1 MPEESPVPGTEMKL
15 RPELMLAVCRAL
27 NFDPG
32 EFARRHAREFTRCYL
47 RADKMLSYAGDVI
60 AAYLGCRVNECL
72 SKAEYALLSHVE
84 YAGRAEKG
92 ENDDFSDAV
101 ARYLEARRAAGD
113 EWLYAFEGENAKARC
128 VETYPQLYAIA
139 HAMHAFAGEIR
150 DLKEVA
156 ETDGPDSWPD
166 PKKVLPPVRREAWTE
181 V

>member
-47 RADKMLSYAGDVI
+47 RADKMLSYDGDVI

-72 SKAEYALLSHVE
+72 SKAEYALLSYVE

-113 EWLYAFEGENAKARC
+113 EWQIGR
-128 VETYPQLYAIA
+128 A
-139 HAMHAFAGEIR
+139 H
-150 DLKEVA
+150 V
-156 ETDGPDSWPD
+156 
-166 PKKVLPPVRREAWTE
+166 
-181 V
+181 

>member
-72 SKAEYALLSHVE
+72 SKAEYALLSYVE
-84 YAGRAEKG
+84 YAGRKEANQKRG
-92 ENDDFSDAV
+92 RKPSLFAV
-101 ARYLEARRAAGD
+101 RGPRPHFASSRRAS
-113 EWLYAFEGENAKARC
+113 R
-128 VETYPQLYAIA
+128 
-139 HAMHAFAGEIR
+139 
-150 DLKEVA
+150 
-156 ETDGPDSWPD
+156 
-166 PKKVLPPVRREAWTE
+166 
-181 V
+181 